1 MLAAA
6 KGGSSY
12 ILIIYAL
19 VFGAL
24 YFFYLRPRSKRQKA
38 RARPRRRSTWA
49 SGPRRSAFRGHVTK
63 MTDEF
68 NHPKDTHRC
77 RTGLHSHA
85 IARRFDP
92 KPVDEPHDDTAQKAI
107 RSNGSA
113 SWIAAIAGR
122 QPLSHHRHRFDPS
135 G

>member
-24 YFFYLRPRSKRQKA
+24 YFFYLRPRSRRQKA
-38 RARPRRRSTWA
+38 ARQTQKKVEVGERAQTI
-49 SGPRRSAFRGHVTK
+49 GGFVGTVTK

-68 NHPKDTHRC
+68 ITLKTPGGVELDFIP
-77 RTGLHSHA
+77 SA

-92 KPVDEPHDDTAQKAI
+92 VPVDETHDDTSQEGDQK
-107 RSNGSA
+107 
-113 SWIAAIAGR
+113 
-122 QPLSHHRHRFDPS
+122 
-135 G
+135 

>member
-38 RARPRRRSTWA
+38 ARTTQKKVDVGERA
-49 SGPRRSAFRGHVTK
+49 RRSAV
-63 MTDEF
+63 
-68 NHPKDTHRC
+68 
-77 RTGLHSHA
+77 
-85 IARRFDP
+85 
-92 KPVDEPHDDTAQKAI
+92 
-107 RSNGSA
+107 
-113 SWIAAIAGR
+113 SWA
-122 QPLSHHRHRFDPS
+122 P
-135 G
+135 